1 MSARIVASIR
11 DHPRSRGEYR
21 TGGASVCVGLGSS
34 PLSRGIQA
42 CMGPTHAAQGII
54 PALAGNTY
62 PQGRLA
68 SRGRDHPR
76 SRGEYLDGMVYT
88 DQAKGS
94 SPLSRGIR
102 AAAGV
107 SGPVGGDHPRSRGE
121 YVATELEKTNELG
134 SSPLSRGI
142 RVQREKRTLRRGS
155 SPLSRGIPMMFMS

>member
-1 MSARIVASIR
+1 
-11 DHPRSRGEYR
+11 
-21 TGGASVCVGLGSS
+21 
-34 PLSRGIQA
+34 
-42 CMGPTHAAQGII
+42 MGW
-54 PALAGNTY
+54 
-62 PQGRLA
+62 
-68 SRGRDHPR
+68 DHPR

-107 SGPVGGDHPRSRGE
+107 SGPVGGIIPALAGNTWVMSVHVRRAWDHPRSRGE

-155 SPLSRGIPMMFMS
+155 SPLSRGIRYH